1 MARGRES
8 KSTTLEKM
16 IRVLQTVNALAP
28 HNPLEQG
35 EPVSL
40 DRFCELCGLDE
51 KDCRRIIDKINYGCG
66 DALPA
71 AWIEVDDDGNVVPQR
86 LAFAFDGL
94 MRLSRSEAFSLLV
107 ALRSSGMDSDGH
119 LARLVRGALPHFD
132 LDRFHT
138 VAGGECGPSGALET
152 IADAV
157 AGRLVLTIDYCDA
170 KGGRSTRQVEPRS
183 VWYDTSVSA
192 WSFSAWC
199 RTRNGMRTF
208 RLDRLQAAPTAT
220 GETFETRG
228 EEARE
233 GLDTSQ
239 AQLAVLAIHDSK
251 AIDVKSWPGLEA
263 CTLPSA
269 GEAARLTEQE
279 LACGGYIAQI
289 PWLAGSV
296 WLAQAVVSSLGAV
309 EVASPA
315 ELREEVREL
324 AEALLKKLG

>member
-1 MARGRES
+1 
-8 KSTTLEKM
+8 
-16 IRVLQTVNALAP
+16 
-28 HNPLEQG
+28 
-35 EPVSL
+35 
-40 DRFCELCGLDE
+40 
-51 KDCRRIIDKINYGCG
+51 
-66 DALPA
+66 
-71 AWIEVDDDGNVVPQR
+71 
-86 LAFAFDGL
+86 
-94 MRLSRSEAFSLLV
+94 
-107 ALRSSGMDSDGH
+107 MDSDGH

-157 AGRLVLTIDYCDA
+157 ANRLVLTIDYCDA
-170 KGGRSTRQVEPRS
+170 KGERSCRQVEPHS

-228 EEARE
+228 EEVRE

-239 AQLAVLAIHDSK
+239 AQLAVLAIHDPK
-251 AIDVKSWPGLEA
+251 AIDMKAWPGLEA
-263 CTLPSA
+263 CTLPGA
-269 GEAARLTEQE
+269 GEVAHLTEQE

-289 PWLAGSV
+289 PWLQGSV

-309 EVASPA
+309 EVVSPVKLL
-315 ELREEVREL
+315 EKGLSQLTHFL
-324 AEALLKKLG
+324 AQLDGRDDFHGS

>member
-40 DRFCELCGLDE
+40 DRFCELAGLDE

-157 AGRLVLTIDYCDA
+157 ANRLVLTIDYCDA
-170 KGGRSTRQVEPRS
+170 KGERSCRQVEPHS

-228 EEARE
+228 EEVRE

-239 AQLAVLAIHDSK
+239 A
-251 AIDVKSWPGLEA
+251 
-263 CTLPSA
+263 
-269 GEAARLTEQE
+269 
-279 LACGGYIAQI
+279 
-289 PWLAGSV
+289 
-296 WLAQAVVSSLGAV
+296 
-309 EVASPA
+309 
-315 ELREEVREL
+315 
-324 AEALLKKLG
+324 